1 MISVTFNIRVGTL
14 YANRVRV
21 LSSVKKEEKA
31 EEEKEKL
38 NIINGGN
45 LFAFALGLAHP
56 AQSQSCMYISTDPV
70 AFFIVICL

>member
-1 MISVTFNIRVGTL
+1 MRTECEYFLPWR
-14 YANRVRV
+14 
-21 LSSVKKEEKA
+21 KEEKA
-31 EEEKEKL
+31 EEEKKL

-56 AQSQSCMYISTDPV
+56 AQSQSYMYTSTDPV